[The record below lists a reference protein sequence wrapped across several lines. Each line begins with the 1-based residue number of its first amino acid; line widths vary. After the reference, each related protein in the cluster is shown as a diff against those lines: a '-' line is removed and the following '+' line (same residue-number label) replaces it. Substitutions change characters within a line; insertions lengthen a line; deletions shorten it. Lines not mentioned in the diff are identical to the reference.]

1 MLNAN
6 QVGHIMTSA
15 VLSVDI
21 KEPITEV
28 IRLFAY
34 YPVHHLP
41 VVDKSRIVGMLSTAD
56 MLKLE
61 YFVPKGSI
69 PTATALVNEKFRID
83 KLMRSPVITATS
95 HDTIADAASRM
106 SSHGIHALP
115 VVNEGNHLIGI
126 VTTTDIMN
134 ALLNGIVGRGE
145 APVKSQ
151 SDITAPTEHRLSH
164 ALEHARAKLQNGD
177 DQHGLAACALF
188 MHERGSLLET
198 LRHDVERYVR
208 NGQDERLHAQLLK
221 DIDRLDQ
228 QQHAALALRL

>member
-1 MLNAN
+1 MNSN

-15 VLSVDI
+15 VLSVEVH
-21 KEPITEV
+21 EPITEV
-28 IRLFAY
+28 VRLFAY
-34 YPVHHLP
+34 YPIHHLP

-69 PTATALVNEKFRID
+69 PIATALVNEKFRIEQ
-83 KLMRSPVITATS
+83 LMRTPVITATLY
-95 HDTIADAASRM
+95 DTIADAASRM

-115 VVNEGNHLIGI
+115 VVNESNHLIGI

-145 APVKSQ
+145 TSPRAEIEIKAP
-151 SDITAPTEHRLSH
+151 AEHRLSH
-164 ALEHARAKLQNGD
+164 ALETARSSLQRGED
-177 DQHGLAACALF
+177 EHGLAACALY
-188 MHERGSLLET
+188 MHERNSLLET

-221 DIDRLDQ
+221 DIDKLDQ
-228 QQHAALALRL
+228 QRHAALALRL

>member
-1 MLNAN
+1 MLNTN
-6 QVGHIMTSA
+6 QVGHIMTGA
-15 VLSVDI
+15 VLSIDI
-21 KEPITEV
+21 KEPITEA

-41 VVDKSRIVGMLSTAD
+41 VVDKTRIVGMLSTAD
-56 MLKLE
+56 MMKLE

-69 PTATALVNEKFRID
+69 PTATALINEKFRID
-83 KLMRSPVITATS
+83 KLMRSPVITATP
-95 HDTIADAASRM
+95 HDTIAEAASRM

-145 APVKSQ
+145 TIPKPEIEIKAPE
-151 SDITAPTEHRLSH
+151 EHRLAH
-164 ALEHARAKLQNGD
+164 AMEFARAMLQSGTD
-177 DQHGLAACALF
+177 EHGLAACVLYLN
-188 MHERGSLLET
+188 ERSGLLET

-221 DIDRLDQ
+221 DIDKLDQ
-228 QQHAALALRL
+228 QRHAALALRL

>member
-1 MLNAN
+1 MQNN

-21 KEPITEV
+21 KEPITEA

-69 PTATALVNEKFRID
+69 PAATALVNEKFSID
-83 KLMRSPVITATS
+83 KLMRSPVITATP

-115 VVNEGNHLIGI
+115 VVNESNHLIGI

-145 APVKSQ
+145 KPPKPEME
-151 SDITAPTEHRLSH
+151 IKAPTEHRLGH
-164 ALEHARAKLQNGD
+164 AIEAARGSLINGSDEHGV
-177 DQHGLAACALF
+177 AASALYL
-188 MHERGSLLET
+188 HERNALLET
-198 LRHDVERYVR
+198 LRHDVERYLR
-208 NGQDERLHAQLLK
+208 NGQDERLHTQLLK
-221 DIDRLDQ
+221 DIDKLDQ